1 MYIKEIVID
10 GFKSYAQRTVVS
22 GFDPLFNAITGLNGS
37 GKSNIL
43 DSICFLLG
51 ISNLSQVRAGSLQE
65 LVYKSGQ
72 AGVTKATVTIT
83 FDNTDKKQSP
93 VGYESYDE
101 ITVSRQVVIGGRN
114 KYLING
120 SNASNT
126 RVQDLFHSV
135 GLNINNPHFLIMQ
148 GRITKV
154 LNMKPPEILSMIEEA
169 AGTRMYESKKQ
180 SAQKTIEK
188 KDAKLNEINTI
199 LEEEISP
206 TLTRLKEERSNYLEY
221 QKVLREIEHLSRMH
235 VAYQFFC
242 AEETQKRS
250 AEDLAEITENIQQFQ
265 KRQQEIDQQIAKLN
279 EAVQELEKKR
289 DEETGGQIQTLE
301 GRLSEE
307 QKADAKAQSSL
318 DNKKETLNSEKKKKK
333 DITKS
338 IDEDHA
344 ALKAK
349 EKEVEKLAAA
359 QQKLENQAKEDTDAH
374 TAAQKH
380 FQAVSAGLSSNDE
393 GEDATLAEQMMAA
406 KDEISQVDTDTKQAQ
421 MKLKHAEEEVKKK
434 RAELKKT
441 EKSYE
446 KDKTAYEAIQK
457 NQEKLEAEMKK
468 LGYEEGKE
476 ERLLEQKR
484 GLQEAV
490 SNLQEKVETLQARFP
505 NLDFEYRDPEKN
517 WDRSRVKGL
526 VAQLITVKDV
536 KHAMALEVA
545 AGNKLYNVIVDNEV
559 TGKKIID
566 KGQLKRRFTIIPLT
580 KISSRVLSNDTLKQ
594 AQNLVGKDSAK
605 VALSLVGYENEV
617 KAAVSFVFGS
627 TLVCDTLDNAKKVTF
642 DKKVMTRSVTLDGD
656 SFEPAGLLSG
666 GAVQKRESVLAK
678 LNEYKAATEELQQK
692 QQQLAAVEKE
702 LQGIKK
708 VVDKYR
714 GLKEQYDMKT
724 HEAEL
729 LKTRLEQSTHH
740 KQLEDIQGLEQ
751 TIEEGKQVLAGAK
764 DRQKKAADKVKEL
777 EKKMKEAQQHREKE
791 LKEAEKNVGKAKEKA
806 EKSSKQMRE
815 KGQELEAVK
824 LEAEELKKEI
834 SGYEDQMKAVDQAI
848 AGYEEQVEELKKK
861 AAETKKCV
869 EAAQAEL
876 NQAREVLRE
885 CNKEIGERNKEA
897 KELDKEKNEAQLKI
911 QELEHKV
918 NKHNKDSKDA
928 AKSVEHMLNKYEWI
942 ASDRKFF
949 NQPNTPYDFKA
960 NNPKEAGRRLQ
971 KLEETKDKLSKNVN
985 MRAMNM
991 LGKAEEKYNDLMK
1004 RKRIVE
1010 NDKAKIQTVI
1020 QELDKKKN
1028 EALKKAWE
1036 QVNKDFGSIYSTLL
1050 PGTDAKL
1057 APPEGQT
1064 VLQGLEVKVAFGDVW
1079 KESLSE
1085 LSGGQ
1090 RSLVALSLIL
1100 AMLLFKPAP
1109 IYILD
1114 EVDAALD
1121 LSHTQNIGRM
1131 IKSHFKHSQFIV
1143 VSLKDGMFNNANV
1156 LYKTK
1161 FVDGVSTVTRYAQG
1175 NPTSRPVQAAGT
1187 GEGVLEDGRAK
1198 KKRRGAAAGGMA

>member
-188 KDAKLNEINTI
+188 KDAKLTEINTI

-221 QKVLREIEHLSRMH
+221 QKVLREIEHLSRLH

-250 AEDLAEITENIQQFQ
+250 AEELAEITDNIKQFQ
-265 KRQQEIDQQIAKLN
+265 QRQQEIDQKIAKIN
-279 EAVQELEKKR
+279 EAVLELEKKR

-301 GRLSEE
+301 TRLSEE

-344 ALKAK
+344 ALKTK
-349 EKEVEKLAAA
+349 DKEVEKLAAA
-359 QQKLENQAKEDTDAH
+359 QQKLENQAKEDSDAH

-406 KDEISQVDTDTKQAQ
+406 KNEISKVDTDTKQAQ

-468 LGYEEGKE
+468 LGYEDGKE

-484 GLQEAV
+484 GLQESV
-490 SNLQEKVETLQARFP
+490 SNLQEKVETLKARFP

-526 VAQLITVKDV
+526 VAQLISVKDV
-536 KHAMALEVA
+536 KHATALEVT
-545 AGNKLYNVIVDNEV
+545 AGNKLYNVVVDSEV
-559 TGKKIID
+559 TGKKILD
-566 KGQLKRRFTIIPLT
+566 KGQLKRRFTIIPLN
-580 KISSRVLSNDTLKQ
+580 KISGRVVSNDAVRQ
-594 AQNLVGKDSAK
+594 AQNLVGKDNAN
-605 VALSLVGYENEV
+605 VALSLVGYEDEV
-617 KAAVSFVFGS
+617 KAAVSYVFGS

-656 SFEPAGLLSG
+656 VFEPSGMLSG
-666 GAVQKRESVLAK
+666 GARQKTESILAK
-678 LNEYKAATEELQQK
+678 LNEYKSATEELQEK

-702 LQGIKK
+702 LQGLKK

-714 GLKEQYDMKT
+714 GLKEQYDMKS

-740 KQLEDIQGLEQ
+740 KQLEDIQGLEK
-751 TIEEGKQVLAGAK
+751 TIEEGKEVLAGAK

-791 LKEAEKNVGKAKEKA
+791 LKEAEKNVGKAKDKA

-824 LEAEELKKEI
+824 LEGEELKKEI
-834 SGYEDQMKAVDQAI
+834 AGYEEQIKAVDQAI

-861 AAETKKCV
+861 AAETKKSV
-869 EAAQAEL
+869 EAAQVEL
-876 NQAREVLRE
+876 NKAREVLRE
-885 CNKEIGERNKEA
+885 CNKEINERNKET
-897 KELDKEKNEAQLKI
+897 KELEKEKNEAQLKI

-918 NKHNKDSKDA
+918 SKHNKDSKDA
-928 AKSVEHMLNKYEWI
+928 AKTVEHMLNKYEWI

-971 KLEETKDKLSKNVN
+971 KLEETKDKLGKNVN

-1175 NPTSRPVQAAGT
+1175 NPTSRPVQAPST
-1187 GEGVLEDGRAK
+1187 GGGVLEDGRAK
-1198 KKRRGAAAGGMA
+1198 KKRRGAAAGANA